1 MHLKLLTYSN
11 RGLKTG
17 LQVNE
22 NYVLVG
28 LFFFFFFKSM
38 LHVFL
43 RMVQIS

>member
-28 LFFFFFFKSM
+28 LFFFFFKSM